1 MKITDLKLRQL
12 QGTMEYEGT
21 LWEERGARPVDIYPA
36 FRQQNAEDTVRKQ
49 FPSAGDNLYRV
60 TQTFLTIETD
70 EGITGV
76 VGPLTGDATAFYLA
90 TQLKSLLI
98 GQNPLATEYL
108 WDVMYRNAPNGR
120 VGDNMIA
127 ISHIDYALWDI
138 KGKWLNQPVHAL
150 LGGPVQDK
158 IPAYASTAG
167 FSLEPEKA
175 AERVRMIKKEGYCG
189 SKWFFRRGVG
199 DGKEGER
206 KNVELM
212 RSLREA
218 SGPDM
223 QVMIDAWANWGVPYT
238 LRMANLLKE
247 YEPAWI
253 EEPVQYPLHD
263 SYLQLKCESPIPIA
277 GGEHEFTRWGV
288 KALLDQDILDIYQF
302 EPVWAGGISELMKI
316 GALVSSYDATF
327 IPHVYVPA
335 ASAQI
340 AFTLNAMTTPM
351 LEYHYILGEIYQFF
365 LEKPT
370 KPKQGYFYPPEA
382 PGIGITID
390 EEKVQTEKQLT
401 FS

>member
-1 MKITDLKLRQL
+1 MKITNLKLRQL
-12 QGTMEYEGT
+12 QGTMEYQGT
-21 LWEERGARPVDIYPA
+21 LWEERSGRPLDIYPA
-36 FRQQNAEDTVRKQ
+36 FRALDAKDTMRKQ
-49 FPSAGDNLYRV
+49 FPSVGKNRYQV

-70 EGITGV
+70 EGVTGV
-76 VGPLTGDATAFYLA
+76 VGPLTGDATEFYLA

-199 DGKEGER
+199 DGKDGER

-365 LEKPT
+365 LEEPT

-382 PGIGITID
+382 PGIGITIE